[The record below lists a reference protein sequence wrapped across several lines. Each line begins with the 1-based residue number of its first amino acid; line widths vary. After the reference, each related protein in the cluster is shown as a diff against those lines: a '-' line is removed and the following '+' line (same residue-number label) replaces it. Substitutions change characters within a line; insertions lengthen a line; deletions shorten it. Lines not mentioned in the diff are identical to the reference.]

1 MKQSSTVLVIAGLMI
16 LVGCVSAERQAE
28 YAAWQASDDGVRT
41 VQLAEFESKYQ
52 QGWRERA
59 AEKKKAR
66 LAREEEERVLAERKA
81 EYSRWLASD
90 DKEADVSL
98 EMFEQKYKEGWEAR
112 ATQKKQ
118 VRLEREERERQE
130 AKRQTELAELQ
141 RKRNEVRDA
150 MAAADLAAIRE
161 SYAKG
166 VPYKHTYYNREL
178 LEKLWKE
185 QKNSKAY
192 AALAHELYERK
203 KSDWLKE
210 WVEPRLGL
218 SEEDKLAGEAFLS
231 EFGSKFM
238 PNAYANF
245 EKMKDVAVEL
255 QQVFN
260 EEFAEPWTLKNTSP
274 KWNAFNK
281 VLEKFVKART
291 EYYLCHDELCYYWVA
306 YRLGVVTAEDFAKI
320 DSQKVAVKLLPE
332 NNTSAEYTVVKPLK
346 MESKDSDFASKYA
359 PETYALYQRLQQEW
373 EQTGTLVDEVYKQ
386 RILLDDVRFSRA
398 YYNAQFKCNDIV
410 RVMNELVVD
419 FQSWHMDHRTTEK
432 SSEDIAKS
440 DLERAKGLRSF
451 VDSLVTYVKDRTLG
465 RIIPKSDMVLL
476 PTGSRTTG
484 ERVQEERGHYNRKG
498 KWKSEGMEW
507 VNKTVKHDIKS
518 TLMQR
523 TEVTQM
529 QWMIVMGNN
538 PSEHVKP
545 DCPVENV
552 TWNDCQT
559 FIKKLNE
566 MDGTT
571 YRLPK
576 EVEWEYACRAGS
588 TTDWGKRRNGED
600 GPLDAMGWYSDNSG
614 RGTDAVALKE
624 PNAWGL
630 YDMHGNVWEWCQD
643 EYRSGDSDRVNRGG
657 SWRSDAGYCSASN
670 RDRRFPGN
678 RNGSLGLRLAASQD

>member
-90 DKEADVSL
+90 DKEADISL

-130 AKRQTELAELQ
+130 SKRQAELAELQ

-192 AALAHELYERK
+192 AALVHELDKRK

-245 EKMKDVAVEL
+245 EKMK
-255 QQVFN
+255 
-260 EEFAEPWTLKNTSP
+260 
-274 KWNAFNK
+274 
-281 VLEKFVKART
+281 EK
-291 EYYLCHDELCYYWVA
+291 
-306 YRLGVVTAEDFAKI
+306 
-320 DSQKVAVKLLPE
+320 
-332 NNTSAEYTVVKPLK
+332 
-346 MESKDSDFASKYA
+346 
-359 PETYALYQRLQQEW
+359 
-373 EQTGTLVDEVYKQ
+373 
-386 RILLDDVRFSRA
+386 
-398 YYNAQFKCNDIV
+398 
-410 RVMNELVVD
+410 
-419 FQSWHMDHRTTEK
+419 
-432 SSEDIAKS
+432 
-440 DLERAKGLRSF
+440 
-451 VDSLVTYVKDRTLG
+451 
-465 RIIPKSDMVLL
+465 
-476 PTGSRTTG
+476 
-484 ERVQEERGHYNRKG
+484 
-498 KWKSEGMEW
+498 
-507 VNKTVKHDIKS
+507 
-518 TLMQR
+518 
-523 TEVTQM
+523 
-529 QWMIVMGNN
+529 
-538 PSEHVKP
+538 
-545 DCPVENV
+545 
-552 TWNDCQT
+552 
-559 FIKKLNE
+559 
-566 MDGTT
+566 
-571 YRLPK
+571 
-576 EVEWEYACRAGS
+576 
-588 TTDWGKRRNGED
+588 
-600 GPLDAMGWYSDNSG
+600 
-614 RGTDAVALKE
+614 
-624 PNAWGL
+624 
-630 YDMHGNVWEWCQD
+630 
-643 EYRSGDSDRVNRGG
+643 
-657 SWRSDAGYCSASN
+657 
-670 RDRRFPGN
+670 
-678 RNGSLGLRLAASQD
+678 